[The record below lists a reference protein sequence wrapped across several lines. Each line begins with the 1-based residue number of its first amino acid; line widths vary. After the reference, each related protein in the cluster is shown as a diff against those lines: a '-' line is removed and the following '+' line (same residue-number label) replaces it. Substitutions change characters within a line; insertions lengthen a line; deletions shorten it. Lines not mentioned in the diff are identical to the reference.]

1 MVADAWNTAT
11 FVLGPEDGLKWVEK
25 ISAMETVM
33 VTTAGDIIYSNGLK
47 DALHVM
53 EAE

>member
-1 MVADAWNTAT
+1 MVADAWNTAI

-53 EAE
+53 KAE